1 MFHRNAG
8 VQEVSFTMSTPGE
21 PHTGNQEE
29 QSTNAA
35 LTHVNDLGEAK
46 MVNVGGKDKT
56 NRTATACSSISM
68 SKSAGEAIRSNTLKK
83 GDCVSVARIAAIQA
97 AKQTSAL
104 IPLCH
109 LILIDSVEVAHSW
122 VSETELKWVVTV
134 TSTGST
140 GVEMEALTAASV
152 AALAVYDMCKA
163 IDRSM
168 IISQVMLLAKSGGS
182 RGDFQRSE

>member
-1 MFHRNAG
+1 
-8 VQEVSFTMSTPGE
+8 MSTPGE
-21 PHTGNQEE
+21 LPIRNHEE
-29 QSTNAA
+29 QSKNAA

-46 MVNVGGKDKT
+46 MVDVGGKKKT

-68 SKSAGEAIRSNTLKK
+68 SKSAGEAIRSNALKK

-134 TSTGST
+134 TATGSS

-152 AALAVYDMCKA
+152 AALTLYDMAKA
-163 IDRSM
+163 MDRGM
-168 IISQVMLLAKSGGS
+168 TISNIGLVEKSGGKS
-182 RGDFQRSE
+182 GDYRRSK

>member
-1 MFHRNAG
+1 M
-8 VQEVSFTMSTPGE
+8 
-21 PHTGNQEE
+21 
-29 QSTNAA
+29 AA
-35 LTHVNDLGEAK
+35 
-46 MVNVGGKDKT
+46 
-56 NRTATACSSISM
+56 RTASRTAPTCTVVPIASGDSTGLTACPIA
-68 SKSAGEAIRSNTLKK
+68 SALAAPGRAEAIRSNTLKK

-152 AALAVYDMCKA
+152 AALAVYDMCKS

-182 RGDFQRSE
+182 RGEFQRSE

>member
-1 MFHRNAG
+1 
-8 VQEVSFTMSTPGE
+8 MSTSRE
-21 PHTGNQEE
+21 PHTGNREE
-29 QSTNAA
+29 QSINAA
-35 LTHVNDLGEAK
+35 LTHVNERGEAK
-46 MVNVGGKDKT
+46 MVNVGGKEKT
-56 NRTATACSSISM
+56 NRTATACSLISM
-68 SKSAGEAIRSNTLKK
+68 SKTAGEAIRSNALKK

>member
-1 MFHRNAG
+1 
-8 VQEVSFTMSTPGE
+8 MSTPIE
-21 PHTGNQEE
+21 PHSGNPQE
-29 QSTNAA
+29 QPVIAA
-35 LTHVNDLGEAK
+35 LTHVNDLGEAR
-46 MVNVGGKDKT
+46 MINVGGKEKT
-56 NRTATACSSISM
+56 DRTATACSLISM

-97 AKQTSAL
+97 AKQTSTL

-109 LILIDSVEVAHSW
+109 LILIDSVEVTHSW
-122 VSETELKWVVTV
+122 VSETELKWVVVV

-140 GVEMEALTAASV
+140 GVEMEALIAASV

-168 IISQVMLLAKSGGS
+168 IISHVMLLAKSGGS
-182 RGDFQRSE
+182 RGDFQRTE